1 MYARASFYDMGN
13 ASRDDAVRAFE
24 QARGPVEQMAGNQG
38 AMLLVSPNGD
48 KAMTI
53 TLWESEQA
61 LRDSEEQANRAREQ
75 AAGGV
80 GMTIRD
86 VEPYEVALEFGRAQ
100 TR

>member
-1 MYARASFYDMGN
+1 MHARVSFYDMGT

-24 QARGPVEQMAGNQG
+24 EVRGPLEEMAGNEG
-38 AMLLVSPNGD
+38 AMLLVSPGGG
-48 KAMTI
+48 KAITV

-61 LRDSEEQANRAREQ
+61 LRNSEQQADRTREQ
-75 AAGGV
+75 AAGSA

-86 VEPYEVALEFGRAQ
+86 VEAYEVALEFG